1 MGAIVGYRRVSSSD
15 QNLDRQ
21 LEGVELDEIFED
33 KASGKDTKRPALQE
47 CLRFLRKGDTL
58 VVHSIDRLARNLGDL
73 ERMVAELNNKGVA
86 VRFEKEQL
94 TFSGDDNPMNVLMR
108 QMMASF
114 AQFERALIR
123 ERQREGID
131 AAKAKGKHLGR
142 TASLT
147 TSQVAEIKSRVAAGE
162 AKKTLAAEYC
172 VSRPTLYAALERIVV

>member
-21 LEGVELDEIFED
+21 LEGVELDETFED

-73 ERMVAELNNKGVA
+73 ERMVAELNSKGVA
-86 VRFEKEQL
+86 VRFEKEKL

-114 AQFERALIR
+114 AQFERALIK
-123 ERQREGID
+123 ERQREGIE

-147 TSQVAEIKSRVAAGE
+147 TSQVAEIKSRAAAGE
-162 AKKTLAAEYC
+162 AKKTLAAEYG
-172 VSRPTLYAALERIVV
+172 VSRPTLYAALERIAG

>member
-1 MGAIVGYRRVSSSD
+1 MGAIVGYRRVSSIE
-15 QNLDRQ
+15 QNFDRQ
-21 LEGVELDEIFED
+21 LEGLKLDEIFED

-47 CLRFLRKGDTL
+47 CLRFLRKGDIL

-73 ERMVAELNNKGVA
+73 ERMVSELNDKGVA
-86 VRFEKEQL
+86 VKFEKENL

-123 ERQREGID
+123 ERQREGIQ
-131 AAKAKGKHLGR
+131 AAKAKGKHMGR

-147 TSQVAEIKSRVAAGE
+147 TLQVAEIKARVAAGE
-162 AKKTLAAEYC
+162 TKKALAVEYR
-172 VSRPTLYAALERIVV
+172 VSRPTLYAALERVAG